1 MPEGFLEEAAPHSH
15 RSTCKAVPTPRA
27 AWHSWCSVNRVPR
40 KGLETLC
47 QHPPVVSP
55 EGWDRSSPWKEMP

>member
-15 RSTCKAVPTPRA
+15 RSTCKAVPTPRP